1 MKRPFETDWV
11 RFLGKNDPGTYGT
24 RLDLTARNIPD
35 EQSGYVMN
43 LSRQGELL
51 YWKAHGSKGYTTANP
66 DLLTDATFIQ
76 PLESD
81 AQENAVLQA
90 TKDAL
95 VARKAYTAA
104 EIKTLSLQAYFCI
117 TRFTM

>member
-1 MKRPFETDWV
+1 
-11 RFLGKNDPGTYGT
+11 
-24 RLDLTARNIPD
+24 
-35 EQSGYVMN
+35 MN